1 MMNLSAARLTLAGL
15 LATGALLAVWLSWDG
30 AAPLPLPPSAGLSAA
45 AEPDRPVPGKAGI
58 VEALPASAPASAMA
72 ERAPPKLPPAGQR
85 TPQDLIPGDV
95 GAEGIA
101 PHLQRLMDGGEDW
114 QLFRALRV
122 LGECRRAASELQL
135 MHTLME
141 RAPGHRQGPLLLD
154 RARANHQACQ
164 SIPSAM
170 WAQEA
175 ALYRRVIS
183 HGLPGA
189 APGYLEML
197 LASGASPPAETLQEA
212 RTWVYAEALKGGIL
226 AIRMAADGDAS
237 NPALSAVEQR
247 AMWHVLQ
254 VRQPPDDYGG
264 KEATIAVY
272 DQRFRQRWPQFSLAD
287 EQKAEARARELL
299 AGMPPLPGTQ

>member
-1 MMNLSAARLTLAGL
+1 MNLSTTRLTLAGL
-15 LATGALLAVWLSWDG
+15 LATGALLAAWLAWDG
-30 AAPLPLPPSAGLSAA
+30 AAPLPPPPPAGLSAA
-45 AEPDRPVPGKAGI
+45 AEPDRHVPGKAAI

-72 ERAPPKLPPAGQR
+72 ERPPPKSPPAGQR

-101 PHLQRLMDGGEDW
+101 PHLQRLIDGGEDW

-122 LGECRRAASELQL
+122 LGECRRAPSELQL

-154 RARANHQACQ
+154 RARANYQACQ
-164 SIPSAM
+164 AIPSAM

-197 LASGASPPAETLQEA
+197 LASGASPSAEALQEA

-226 AIRMAADGDAS
+226 AIRMVADGDAA
-237 NPALSAVEQR
+237 NPALPAVEQR

-254 VRQPPDDYGG
+254 ARESPDDYGG
-264 KEATIAVY
+264 KDATIALF
-272 DQRFRQRWPQFSLAD
+272 DKRFHQRWPQFSSTE
-287 EQKAEARARELL
+287 EQRAEARARELL
-299 AGMPPLPGTQ
+299 EGMPPLPGTK